1 MQKKMCM
8 NELFI
13 AEFIALSCNFYTIFK
28 KLSND
33 IKQIQEAT
41 YSWNSLNLYLKSNL
55 KKHYDTTTPVEFIH
69 PSEFWSF

>member
-41 YSWNSLNLYLKSNL
+41 YS
-55 KKHYDTTTPVEFIH
+55 
-69 PSEFWSF
+69 